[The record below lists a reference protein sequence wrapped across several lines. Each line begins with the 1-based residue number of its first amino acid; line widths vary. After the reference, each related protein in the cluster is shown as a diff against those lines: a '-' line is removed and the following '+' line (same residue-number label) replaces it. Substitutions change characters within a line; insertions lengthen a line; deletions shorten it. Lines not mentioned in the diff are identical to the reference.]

1 MNKFIK
7 VLTISAILLT
17 TQANAWYCPCEA
29 DGDFD
34 NRDEIAAETAERNKA
49 NEGESRGSSAKQDAE
64 VAAKVE
70 KAIKDFKDKGIKDL
84 DEIHNWDLTSTE
96 AEREAGRCYVKT
108 WYGKKEVNCDK
119 K

>member
-1 MNKFIK
+1 ML
-7 VLTISAILLT
+7 VSLLSVT
-17 TQANAWYCPCEA
+17 NVAKANACMYNPMASC
-29 DGDFD
+29 GGNMD
-34 NRDEIAAETAERNKA
+34 NTAEVEAETAERNKSK
-49 NEGESRGSSAKQDAE
+49 ETTRGSSAKQDAE
-64 VAAKVE
+64 VAANVA

-84 DEIHNWDLTSTE
+84 DEIHGWDLTSTE